1 MIGEVVRTESMQPSL
16 IVIVI
21 SMRADFQEPTELVI
35 FKLYNPTLLMLVV
48 WIDMDGE
55 AELNVN
61 IEES

>member
-16 IVIVI
+16 IVTVI
-21 SMRADFQEPTELVI
+21 SMRADFQAPSEPVI

>member
-16 IVIVI
+16 IVTVI
-21 SMRADFQEPTELVI
+21 SMRADFQEPTEPVI

-48 WIDMDGE
+48 WIDMEGE